1 MKLLLKSFSWTKYS
15 DRSFF
20 WEVIHLNFWFVSF
33 SSPNN
38 SEKFLIWN
46 KLQKINF
53 LMTTCW
59 IFVHESFIF
68 RNFSYFRTRM
78 HFHLFNLVLFW
89 DGKRYFK
96 NSTTKRKKQTNFLP
110 VLRGSSHSIAKYFK
124 IKPELFWRRFLSIRA
139 L

>member
-33 SSPNN
+33 SLPNN
-38 SEKFLIWN
+38 SEKILIWN

-59 IFVHESFIF
+59 SFVHESFIF

-96 NSTTKRKKQTNFLP
+96 NSTTKRKISFQSCVDRLVILAK
-110 VLRGSSHSIAKYFK
+110 SILKLSWTLWK
-124 IKPELFWRRFLSIRA
+124 DCGIERRFGT
-139 L
+139 